1 MKKRLLVD
9 ELGRTLGI
17 LVAGRPQAEPF
28 RETHTVPIADIN
40 KTGLPKGR

>member
-1 MKKRLLVD
+1 MKQRLLVD